1 MFNGLSNGIGRV
13 LGYAATPTESST
25 ATPSIVAEPDTT
37 AVAFPAPHS
46 QQRAGAKAAPPPPPP
61 TVAVSAPALAGPTQS
76 DSDSDPF
83 QEGAEE
89 EEEEEDLGLPS
100 VQVNGSGAATR
111 PSPATTTLAAPQ
123 SSLLPPPSTTKV
135 VKAPKGRVRVEK
147 GFSQLDWAKLNRDG
161 QVDLRGGV
169 TSLLRVT
176 PSELAKHNTR
186 EDCWQVYAGKVYNVG
201 PFLRYHPGG
210 AGEMMR
216 GAGKDV
222 LAHAWVN
229 YETLLENCLVG
240 FLVPE

>member
-1 MFNGLSNGIGRV
+1 M
-13 LGYAATPTESST
+13 
-25 ATPSIVAEPDTT
+25 
-37 AVAFPAPHS
+37 
-46 QQRAGAKAAPPPPPP
+46 
-61 TVAVSAPALAGPTQS
+61 SAPALAGPAQL
-76 DSDSDPF
+76 DSGSDPL
-83 QEGAEE
+83 QEGEEE

-111 PSPATTTLAAPQ
+111 PSPATSTLAAPQ

-161 QVDLRGGV
+161 QVDLRVRFAGDPPFLSHVSPSELGHPSRDTLLDLAFASDPSLHVRAQGGV

-216 GAGKDV
+216 GAGKDGKARARE
-222 LAHAWVN
+222 LS
-229 YETLLENCLVG
+229 C
-240 FLVPE
+240 F